1 MGVLWLVGNN
11 LTRGTFVSKVLTL
24 MATDNSES
32 SNTDNTVDVENTN
45 IFQYLI
51 AEKNKVV
58 VVTLIGILGA
68 RHEGELQKCLRE
80 LDTMEFSLALVN
92 MRDVSGCDNYAINF
106 MAQAKKILRKKATDI
121 AICGVRPSIKDFLL
135 AQGVLSKTEIFNNVK
150 DALMRYT
157 ATSSN
162 KSAA

>member
-1 MGVLWLVGNN
+1 
-11 LTRGTFVSKVLTL
+11 
-24 MATDNSES
+24 MATDNSEAAKTDSIAEAES
-32 SNTDNTVDVENTN
+32 SNV
-45 IFQYLI
+45 FQYLI

-68 RHEGELQKCLRE
+68 RFEVELQKCLRE
-80 LDTMEFSLALVN
+80 LDTMEFGLALVN
-92 MRDVSGCDNYAINF
+92 MREVSGCDSYAINF
-106 MAQAKKILRKKATDI
+106 MAQVKKVLRKKTTDI

-157 ATSSN
+157 ATSN

>member
-1 MGVLWLVGNN
+1 M
-11 LTRGTFVSKVLTL
+11 SKV
-24 MATDNSES
+24 TD
-32 SNTDNTVDVENTN
+32 TVSVDDGSD

-51 AEKNKVV
+51 AEKNKVL
-58 VVTLIGILGA
+58 VVTLIGIMGA
-68 RHEGELQKCLRE
+68 RFEVEMLKCLRE
-80 LDTMEFSLALVN
+80 LDTTDFGLAIVN

-106 MAQAKKILRKKATDI
+106 MAQLKKVLRKKSTDI

-150 DALMRYT
+150 DALLRYT
-157 ATSSN
+157 STSN